1 MRNNKIKIII
11 LILVSFNVSYCKNNE
26 NIILNKEKE
35 IKIENIK
42 ILDTNFFEG
51 YLVGASFIENEIY
64 STLLSE
70 QTDEYLIG
78 IFDLETGK
86 LKKKIRMGK
95 GGSQSPTDFF
105 SLQYIQRVND
115 EHVIIDNVNKI
126 VLFDKNFNLIS
137 SKVFFKFRYFV
148 DFYVRRN
155 KLFFV
160 FGNKRYRGTKKI
172 CETEIYELT
181 PEKITAFRK
190 ILDTTFHKRLYMK
203 SKNWYFGQ
211 FWSSSSGFELNE
223 KIYYSDG
230 SQNFINIY
238 DLNAE
243 KQAKIILPFLKSKKF
258 TDKEATKMGYY
269 KSDGWQDDSRRK
281 IVYKP
286 FPDNIYHFGIFEVGK
301 NKIGIMGDI
310 NLEKMEQRLDILEAE
325 TGVYL
330 ESIWLPIDN
339 QFNWR
344 ISDKARGIHLIYID
358 INKGVYIWNDY
369 EGEDFYNVVKLTRF
383 KILRNYKSD

>member
-1 MRNNKIKIII
+1 
-11 LILVSFNVSYCKNNE
+11 
-26 NIILNKEKE
+26 
-35 IKIENIK
+35 
-42 ILDTNFFEG
+42 
-51 YLVGASFIENEIY
+51 
-64 STLLSE
+64 
-70 QTDEYLIG
+70 
-78 IFDLETGK
+78 
-86 LKKKIRMGK
+86 MGK

-105 SLQYIQRVND
+105 SIQYIQRVND

-137 SKVFFKFRYFV
+137 SKVFSKFRYFA

-160 FGNKRYRGTKKI
+160 FGNKRDRGIKKI

-181 PEKITAFRK
+181 PEKNITFRK
-190 ILDTTFHKRLYMK
+190 KLDTTFHKRLYMK

-238 DLNAE
+238 DLNTE

-269 KSDGWQDDSRRK
+269 KSDGWQDEGRRK

-286 FPDNIYHFGIFEVGK
+286 FPDKIYHFGIFEVGK
-301 NKIGIMGDI
+301 NKIGIMGDV

-325 TGVYL
+325 TCVYL

-358 INKGVYIWNDY
+358 IEKGFYIWSDY